1 MKFLQTYLTKGR
13 KDVYTYILGDF
24 NWVVRWM
31 IALWLIGVVRY
42 GISRAENSWEILIL
56 YNVIS
61 FHIHMRIST
70 KFAVFL
76 LFIIFFFFAFIRFII
91 VFAVRLHL
99 QIVYIYTIY
108 FLQHLRSFSFS
119 FLAVLQFSLNI
130 GTFFCLSVIYVF
142 VL

>member
-1 MKFLQTYLTKGR
+1 
-13 KDVYTYILGDF
+13 
-24 NWVVRWM
+24 
-31 IALWLIGVVRY
+31 
-42 GISRAENSWEILIL
+42 
-56 YNVIS
+56 
-61 FHIHMRIST
+61 MRIST
-70 KFAVFL
+70 KLAVFL

-130 GTFFCLSVIYVF
+130 GTFVSPLSTFLFYKQSGLGIINATAIATANS
-142 VL
+142 